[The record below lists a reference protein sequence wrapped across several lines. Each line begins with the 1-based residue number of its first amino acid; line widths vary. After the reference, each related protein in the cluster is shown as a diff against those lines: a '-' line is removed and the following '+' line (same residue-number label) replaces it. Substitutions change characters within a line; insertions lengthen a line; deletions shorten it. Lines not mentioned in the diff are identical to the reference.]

1 MLTKHHCLIVVLPML
16 VFTAACPPDK
26 VPNPTGSC
34 EAAGTGARAGYHA
47 PGPDAQWLPDC
58 KNPLL
63 REYWRVFARGPNSA
77 STIPRPDGEELLQP
91 ACAGP
96 AHELAEIVKRYGLCE
111 QATSSEQV
119 EIVNSMKPA
128 DALAVT
134 HFLHGQLRFV
144 ADTKAMSIRPYA
156 IPAEIIEACDLHPG
170 RNSQALNEM
179 CDREKDRW
187 NSGSGVGFYYTGPG
201 AVELAERLN
210 ELYGVR

>member
-1 MLTKHHCLIVVLPML
+1 
-16 VFTAACPPDK
+16 
-26 VPNPTGSC
+26 
-34 EAAGTGARAGYHA
+34 
-47 PGPDAQWLPDC
+47 
-58 KNPLL
+58 
-63 REYWRVFARGPNSA
+63 
-77 STIPRPDGEELLQP
+77 
-91 ACAGP
+91 
-96 AHELAEIVKRYGLCE
+96 
-111 QATSSEQV
+111 
-119 EIVNSMKPA
+119 MKPA